1 MYSVDLRSV
10 ITNSPTMGANTSR
23 RHHSTV
29 GGERKERRRKEGGR
43 GRREGEKRRREG
55 GRGEGE
61 EMGGRG
67 GGRGERIGRGVNTF
81 CVQPQSHDTYSLLYL
96 VTVAPLVSSGSE
108 KVTVS
113 ERLDVTWRETLV
125 GGAGG
130 SVGGQGGRG

>member
-29 GGERKERRRKEGGR
+29 GGEGEER
-43 GRREGEKRRREG
+43 RREGEGEEIG
-55 GRGEGE
+55 GR
-61 EMGGRG
+61 R
-67 GGRGERIGRGVNTF
+67 GGRGERIGRGVNTV
-81 CVQPQSHDTYSLLYL
+81 CVQPQLHDTHSLLYL

-130 SVGGQGGRG
+130 SVSGQGGRG